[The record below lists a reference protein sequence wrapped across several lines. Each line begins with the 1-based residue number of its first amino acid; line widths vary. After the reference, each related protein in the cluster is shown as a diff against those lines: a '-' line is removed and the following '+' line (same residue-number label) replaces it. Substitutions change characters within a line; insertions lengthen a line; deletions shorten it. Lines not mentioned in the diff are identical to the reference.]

1 MQTIRI
7 PKNLLFL
14 SDKLPQPN
22 YDKSKKNNSFTKK
35 NTNDLPDIRQINNRK
50 KPKLKDIIQENLES
64 SLAIDNI
71 INNPEISSIK
81 KKSPNKENINS
92 NNLINR
98 QINNSNQ
105 NEDENYGIKIIE
117 RKEKSPIL

>member
-22 YDKSKKNNSFTKK
+22 YDKSKKNNSFTNK
-35 NTNDLPDIRQINNRK
+35 NSNDLPDIRQINNK
-50 KPKLKDIIQENLES
+50 KKHKLKDIIQENLES

-71 INNPEISSIK
+71 INPEISSIK

-92 NNLINR
+92 NNLISR
-98 QINNSNQ
+98 QLNNPNQ
-105 NEDENYGIKIIE
+105 NEDENYGIKIVE
-117 RKEKSPIL
+117 RKEKSPTL